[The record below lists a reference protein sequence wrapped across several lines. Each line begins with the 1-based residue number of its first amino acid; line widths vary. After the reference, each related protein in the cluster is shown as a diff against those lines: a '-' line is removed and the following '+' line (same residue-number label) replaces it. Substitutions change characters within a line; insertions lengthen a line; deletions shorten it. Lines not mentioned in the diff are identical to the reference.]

1 MAQNDGPTPPVICG
15 KNSGYH
21 MILNAREACNTL
33 TFSWQSSSTREW
45 NIQVIIRSDYTHDNT
60 VTTRLLQVMQISCN
74 AAWKPAEGCLQYFTG
89 TTGTIYSYNYDGSY
103 HLVNQHYDNCIR

>member
-1 MAQNDGPTPPVICG
+1 
-15 KNSGYH
+15 
-21 MILNAREACNTL
+21 
-33 TFSWQSSSTREW
+33 
-45 NIQVIIRSDYTHDNT
+45 
-60 VTTRLLQVMQISCN
+60 MQISCN